1 MASQKSLRV
10 RESKFGRALV
20 LETFAKAGGYI
31 LGFRVDPQDRI
42 NEVYQEVHS
51 LYQIYSVTPM
61 FGVDF
66 TLEAEAPNLEQ
77 LLQPKVNED
86 TELIDDHED
95 THAIAVSDRTP
106 TSDSICALVCFLS
119 LVQAVLAASACLRQ
133 RWARM
138 TCCLP
143 TVL

>member
-1 MASQKSLRV
+1 MSLQKSLRV

-42 NEVYQEVHS
+42 NEVYQEIHS
-51 LYQIYSVTPM
+51 LYQIYSVAPM

-95 THAIAVSDRTP
+95 THAIAVSARLP
-106 TSDSICALVCFLS
+106 SISVYSYDLIAGNYGIALYFNDVCTT
-119 LVQAVLAASACLRQ
+119 
-133 RWARM
+133 AR
-138 TCCLP
+138 
-143 TVL
+143 

>member
-1 MASQKSLRV
+1 
-10 RESKFGRALV
+10 V

-42 NEVYQEVHS
+42 NEVYQEIHS
-51 LYQIYSVTPM
+51 LYQIYSVAPM

-95 THAIAVSDRTP
+95 THAIAVSVMFVVHSPRT
-106 TSDSICALVCFLS
+106 TVNALGVRPSGAFS
-119 LVQAVLAASACLRQ
+119 S
-133 RWARM
+133 
-138 TCCLP
+138 
-143 TVL
+143 